1 MSWLAAL
8 MLALSATGYTDPPA
22 ERGHMGI
29 LQAALA
35 RSGGSRL
42 LVLGY
47 HNVDGTWCFP
57 SVPGAGRRGLERQL
71 RALQRLARVVPLEQ
85 ALRDMANGR
94 PLPPRAV
101 AITFDD
107 GYRDTLTIAAP
118 MLQRLGLPATTF
130 LVPGILSGQV
140 NPWWER
146 LGWAFTTGCADS
158 IEFEGQRL
166 ALHDPVSRR
175 RGFRAVAE
183 QLKHR
188 DRHRRDEATDQLVE
202 ALSPTA
208 ACYPGTLFCDWDDAR
223 ALIRTGM
230 AIGSHSMYHAIL
242 SQEPGEAQHAD
253 VLSSRKLLETE
264 LDAPIELFAYPNGS
278 PADYDATTIAAVGS
292 AGYTHAVTTQDGWN
306 RSSTPP
312 YEIRRFVMYPE
323 RGVTG
328 FAVLARAL
336 AHKAHRR

>member
-1 MSWLAAL
+1 
-8 MLALSATGYTDPPA
+8 
-22 ERGHMGI
+22 MGA

-57 SVPGAGRRGLERQL
+57 SAPGAGRRGLERQL
-71 RALQRLARVVPLEQ
+71 RALRRLARVVPLDQ
-85 ALRDMANGR
+85 ALRDLAEGR

-118 MLQRLGLPATTF
+118 ILARLELPATTF
-130 LVPGILSGQV
+130 LVPGILSGEV

-146 LGWAFTTGCADS
+146 LGWALETGRAEVID
-158 IEFEGQRL
+158 FEGQRL
-166 ALHDPVSRR
+166 ALRDAAMRR
-175 RGFRAVAE
+175 RAFRSVAE
-183 QLKHR
+183 QLKRR
-188 DRHRRDEATDQLVE
+188 DRHRREEATDQLVE
-202 ALSPTA
+202 TLSPTGT
-208 ACYPGTLFCDWDDAR
+208 YHPGELFCDWDGAR
-223 ALIRTGM
+223 ALTRTGM

-242 SQEPGEAQHAD
+242 SKEPGEAQHAD
-253 VLSSRKLLETE
+253 LLDSRKLLEAE
-264 LDAPIELFAYPNGS
+264 LGAPIDLFAYPNGA
-278 PADYDATTIAAVGS
+278 PADYDLTTIAAAGA

-306 RSSTPP
+306 RPSTPP

-323 RGVTG
+323 RGVSG
-328 FAVLARAL
+328 FAALARQRGTFPRACD
-336 AHKAHRR
+336 RQRQSE